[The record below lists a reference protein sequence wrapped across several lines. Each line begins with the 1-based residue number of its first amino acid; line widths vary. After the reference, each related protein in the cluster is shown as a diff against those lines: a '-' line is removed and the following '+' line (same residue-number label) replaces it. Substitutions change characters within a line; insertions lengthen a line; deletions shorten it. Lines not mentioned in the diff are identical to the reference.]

1 MWFSFFR
8 KISNDGF
15 KSVKNLKAFN
25 MMICLGELK
34 QTIQIYHNFKYSKF
48 DVFIIIIK

>member
-25 MMICLGELK
+25 IMIYLNKLK